1 MAQFCKKCGTA
12 HTPDA
17 RFCDECG
24 NAVNAAAAPAPAP
37 APAQVPMQAP
47 ALSGVKRR
55 HVILAGGVLAVV
67 IVAGGALAWLLAP
80 EAASASS
87 FGRAIDAHLAADEA
101 ARDKLICLTNLPYQK
116 EEIRVASYDT
126 STRQWLD
133 ALVRS
138 GLYTGPV
145 EQSSGGW
152 IAQSQ
157 FVYALAA
164 PGKAALRGDKL
175 CLAKGVKVSK
185 VSGYE
190 QVREI
195 GGQPVAMA
203 TATLVLTDEA
213 AWLAKSADRAVI
225 LQRLP
230 QSDLEVRLPLALV
243 DKQWQVTDRAQLN
256 QAAMAMAGAMGNA
269 SGAQGPG
276 MLDKLKG
283 LFSFGG
289 HPLVGKWK
297 SATGEVLEFTKDTM
311 IDEHGNASQA
321 TFASE
326 GNVVTVVSEERGG
339 VAMQISL
346 SNSNNTATLLLGGM
360 PIAVLQRVRD

>member
-1 MAQFCKKCGTA
+1 MAQFCKQCGTA
-12 HTPDA
+12 HAPGA

-24 NAVNAAAAPAPAP
+24 KAVNAAPSPAPA
-37 APAQVPMQAP
+37 AATTP
-47 ALSGVKRR
+47 ALSGLKRR
-55 HVILAGGVLAVV
+55 HVMIAGGVLAVL

-101 ARDKLICLTNLPYQK
+101 ARDKLLCFTNLPYQK
-116 EEIRVASYDT
+116 EEIRVASYDS

-133 ALVRS
+133 ILVRG
-138 GLYTGPV
+138 GLYAAPV

-152 IAQSQ
+152 LAQSQ

-175 CLAKGVKVSK
+175 CVAKGVKVAK

-190 QVREI
+190 QVREM

-203 TATLVLTDEA
+203 TATLALSDEA
-213 AWLAKSADRAVI
+213 AWLVKSPDRAQI

-230 QSDLEVRLPLALV
+230 GGGLEVQLQLALV
-243 DKQWQVTDRAQLN
+243 DKQWQVTDRAKMR
-256 QAAMAMAGAMGNA
+256 QAAMAMAGAMRNA

-276 MLDKLKG
+276 MLDKLKS

-297 SATGEVLEFTKDTM
+297 TSAGEVLEFTRDSM
-311 IDEHGNASQA
+311 IDEHGKTSKA
-321 TFASE
+321 TFAAE
-326 GNVVTVVSEERGG
+326 GSVVTILSEERGG
-339 VAMQISL
+339 MPMQVSL
-346 SNSNNTATLLLGGM
+346 SNSNNTATLMLGGM

>member
-1 MAQFCKKCGTA
+1 MAQFCKQCGTA
-12 HTPDA
+12 HAPDA

-24 NAVNAAAAPAPAP
+24 KAVNAAAAPAPAP
-37 APAQVPMQAP
+37 APAATP
-47 ALSGVKRR
+47 ALPGVQRR
-55 HVILAGGVLAVV
+55 HVMIAGGVLAVV

-87 FGRAIDAHLAADEA
+87 FSRAIDAHLAADEA
-101 ARDKLICLTNLPYQK
+101 ARDKLLCFTNLPYQK
-116 EEIRVASYDT
+116 EEIRVASYDS

-133 ALVRS
+133 ILVRG
-138 GLYTGPV
+138 GLYNAPV

-175 CLAKGVKVSK
+175 CVAKGVKVAK

-190 QVREI
+190 QVRDM
-195 GGQPVAMA
+195 GGQQVAMA
-203 TATLVLTDEA
+203 TATLALTDEA
-213 AWLAKSADRAVI
+213 AWLAKSPDRALV

-230 QSDLEVRLPLALV
+230 GGDLEVQLPLALV
-243 DKQWQVTDRAQLN
+243 DKQWQVTDRAQMH
-256 QAAMAMAGAMGNA
+256 QAAMAMAGAMRNA
-269 SGAQGPG
+269 SGTQGTG
-276 MLDKLKG
+276 MLDKLKS

-297 SATGEVLEFTKDTM
+297 GSTGEVLEFTKDS
-311 IDEHGNASQA
+311 IIENGNASKA
-321 TFASE
+321 TFATE
-326 GNVVTVVSEERGG
+326 GNVVTVASEEGG
-339 VAMQISL
+339 GMAMQISL
-346 SNSNNTATLLLGGM
+346 SNSSNTATLTVGGM

>member
-1 MAQFCKKCGTA
+1 MAQFCKQCGTA
-12 HTPDA
+12 HAPDA

-24 NAVNAAAAPAPAP
+24 KAVNSAPSPAPAAPVKP
-37 APAQVPMQAP
+37 AGA
-47 ALSGVKRR
+47 GVQRR
-55 HVILAGGVLAVV
+55 HVMIAGGALAVV
-67 IVAGGALAWLLAP
+67 VVAGGALAWLLAP

-101 ARDKLICLTNLPYQK
+101 ARDKLLCLSNLPYQK
-116 EEIRVASYDT
+116 EEIRVASYDS

-133 ALVRS
+133 ILVRS
-138 GLYTGPV
+138 GLYNAPV

-152 IAQSQ
+152 LAQSQ

-175 CLAKGVKVSK
+175 CVAKGAKVAK

-190 QVREI
+190 QVREM

-203 TATLVLTDEA
+203 TATLALTDEA
-213 AWLAKSADRAVI
+213 AWFAKSADRALI

-230 QSDLEVRLPLALV
+230 HGDLEVQLPLALV
-243 DKQWQVTDRAQLN
+243 DKQWQVSDRAHMQR
-256 QAAMAMAGAMGNA
+256 AAMAMANA
-269 SGAQGPG
+269 FGKSPAVQSAG

-289 HPLVGKWK
+289 HPAVGKWK
-297 SATGEVLEFTKDTM
+297 GPMGGMLEFTRDSIIEGDKVSK
-311 IDEHGNASQA
+311 G
-321 TFASE
+321 TFTTE
-326 GNVVTVVSEERGG
+326 GNVVTLTPEGANG
-339 VAMQISL
+339 MAMQISL
-346 SNSNNTATLLLGGM
+346 SNDRNTATLSVGGM
-360 PIAVLQRVRD
+360 PVAVLQRMRD